1 MEGETLLSLSKGLG
15 LTNSYPAH
23 MANLLLTRCARTC
36 YYLPMGS
43 TATWQITPPRRSRQ
57 RPAQCSIPSQMRSI
71 SSHSCI
77 KSSQI
82 RTKTSQAPDRKRNK
96 MEQNGTLFRP
106 RAPGSPP
113 CQPPLE
119 AAPGGLLGRRL
130 PKSAFPSA
138 PYADSGSPRTRQV
151 QRLRRTL
158 RSQRADSP

>member
-43 TATWQITPPRRSRQ
+43 TATWQINPPRRSRQ
-57 RPAQCSIPSQMRSI
+57 RPPQCSIPSQMRSI
-71 SSHSCI
+71 SSHSCV

-96 MEQNGTLFRP
+96 MERFFAQEPPARRP
-106 RAPGSPP
+106 A
-113 CQPPLE
+113 
-119 AAPGGLLGRRL
+119 
-130 PKSAFPSA
+130 SA
-138 PYADSGSPRTRQV
+138 PWKLPPVAAKAIAYPNRRSLPPRTPTREPQDPPD
-151 QRLRRTL
+151 QHLRRTL

>member
-36 YYLPMGS
+36 YYLPMAS
-43 TATWQITPPRRSRQ
+43 TATRQTASPRRRRQ
-57 RPAQCSIPSQMRSI
+57 RPDRCSIPSQMRSI

-82 RTKTSQAPDRKRNK
+82 RTKTSQAPDRNRNK

-119 AAPGGLLGRRL
+119 AALGALEGRWL

-138 PYADSGSPRTRQV
+138 PYPASAAPGPARPTPTAYTAVPKADCP
-151 QRLRRTL
+151 
-158 RSQRADSP
+158 